1 MRYLIGRDLDGD
13 GRYEFVQDLNDM
25 ILTEDPGRA
34 LQFTKSQLNH
44 IDMGYLNAAGFYALE
59 ADRFHIS
66 LLGGMLFALPLV
78 MGFRPRVAPP
88 PRRRMAPPP
97 PPRPLP
103 PRRGSMS
110 QMVPRTVA
118 PPPRPRAAVN
128 ASAPRVYGPRPGG
141 STGSRSMGP
150 GAGRAKGAGSLRKM
164 GHSGS
169 RGPR

>member
-25 ILTEDPGRA
+25 ILTDDPGHA

-59 ADRFHIS
+59 ADRFQIS
-66 LLGGMLFALPLV
+66 LLDGMLFALPLV

-97 PPRPLP
+97 PPRPFP
-103 PRRGSMS
+103 PRRPPMP
-110 QMVPRTVA
+110 QMGPHTFA
-118 PPPRPRAAVN
+118 PPPRHRSAID

-141 STGSRSMGP
+141 CASSRSMGP

-164 GHSGS
+164 GPGGP